1 MFNEIKSIDEFITLK
16 EERAALLAY
25 FSTEACSV
33 CKVLKPKVEE
43 MAKAEFPKME
53 LVYVKS
59 DVLPDVAAQNSV
71 FAAPTIVVF
80 FDGRETIRKS
90 RSFGVGELQQEISRY
105 YSMLFD

>member
-1 MFNEIKSIDEFITLK
+1 MFKEIKSLDEFLVQK
-16 EERAALLAY
+16 EENAAVLAY
-25 FSTEACSV
+25 FSTDACSV
-33 CKVLKPKVEE
+33 CKVVKPKVEE
-43 MAKAEFPKME
+43 MVTTAFPKMQ

-71 FAAPTIVVF
+71 FTAPTIVVF

-90 RSFGVGELQQEISRY
+90 RAFSVGELQDEIGRY

>member
-1 MFNEIKSIDEFITLK
+1 MFKEIKSIDDFLTLK
-16 EERAALLAY
+16 EEQAAVLAY
-25 FSTEACSV
+25 FSTDACSV

-43 MAKAEFPKME
+43 MAIAEFPKMQ

-59 DVLPDVAAQNSV
+59 DELPDVAAQNSV

-90 RSFGVGELQQEISRY
+90 RAIGVGELEQEISRY
-105 YSMLFD
+105 YAMLFD